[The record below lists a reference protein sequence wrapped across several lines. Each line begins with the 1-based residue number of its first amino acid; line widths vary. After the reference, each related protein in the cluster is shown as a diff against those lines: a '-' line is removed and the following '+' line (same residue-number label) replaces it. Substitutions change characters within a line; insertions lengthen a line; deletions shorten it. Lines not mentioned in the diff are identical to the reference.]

1 MSDARPDDQ
10 RVWERG
16 WEGHA
21 EAQRRR
27 LAKLPL
33 AQKLAWLEQ
42 ADRVIRHLT
51 AQRRRASGEAPSAGR
66 EKT

>member
-51 AQRRRASGEAPSAGR
+51 AQGRGASERSPSAGKLR
-66 EKT
+66 T